1 MDFLNVSAFGTS
13 ASTTKVLVLDGNTVK
28 SRTAAQLV
36 GDGGVASS
44 VGRVMFVTAEEGW
57 SMTVSDNN
65 DAGTPVPVGDV
76 RRVVIGFKPSGWR
89 LSFWQTTTGDNAIG
103 IRAQISTSSTS
114 WGSAVNTD
122 VVYASYDA
130 GADVIRTGT
139 GSISLSSSAPYYVRF
154 LMYNDS
160 GADQSLSIKD
170 LTLEL
175 WN

>member
-1 MDFLNVSAFGTS
+1 MDFLNVSAFSTS

-57 SMTVSDNN
+57 SMTTPDDSV
-65 DAGTPVPVGDV
+65 GTPVPVGDV
-76 RRVVIGFKPSGWR
+76 RRIVIGFKPSSWR
-89 LSFWQTTTGDNAIG
+89 LSFFQDAQGGADIG
-103 IRAQISTSSTS
+103 MRAQFSTSSTD
-114 WGSAVNTD
+114 WTSAVNTD
-122 VVYASYDA
+122 VVYAPSFTGSY
-130 GADVIRTGT
+130 GPIRTGT

-154 LMYNDS
+154 LMFNDT
-160 GADQSLSIKD
+160 GADASLVIKD